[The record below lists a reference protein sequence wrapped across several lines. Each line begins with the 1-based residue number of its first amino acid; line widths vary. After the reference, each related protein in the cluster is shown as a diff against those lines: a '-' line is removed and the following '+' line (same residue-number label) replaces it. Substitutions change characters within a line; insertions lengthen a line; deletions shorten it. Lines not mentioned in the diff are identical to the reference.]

1 MIEFF
6 QNIGQWVMIH
16 KDEIVV
22 FLTSSQFIAL
32 TANIVS
38 WIKTN
43 KKTKENTTST
53 NALTVALG
61 KNDTL
66 NTRSEEIKNDTTEII
81 ALQKTLS
88 DFCSSMDNKMV
99 STMGLLAEKLNAML
113 EVQSIVYSTI
123 KDEKVRSTVN
133 SILTNAKY
141 AETATRAELQR
152 QVEELRAMVASKTSE
167 LNAVVNKT
175 VQDVVAVVAGDKPE
189 EESDTVERY

>member
-6 QNIGQWVMIH
+6 QNIGQWIMIH

-32 TANIVS
+32 AANIAS
-38 WIKTN
+38 WVKTN

-53 NALTVALG
+53 NALTAALG
-61 KNDTL
+61 KNETL

-88 DFCSSMDNKMV
+88 DFCSAMDNKITGTLG
-99 STMGLLAEKLNAML
+99 SLGKKLNAML

-123 KDEKVRSTVN
+123 KDEKIRSTVN

-141 AETATRAELQR
+141 TETATRAELQR

-175 VQDVVAVVAGDKPE
+175 VQDVVAVVAGDKSE